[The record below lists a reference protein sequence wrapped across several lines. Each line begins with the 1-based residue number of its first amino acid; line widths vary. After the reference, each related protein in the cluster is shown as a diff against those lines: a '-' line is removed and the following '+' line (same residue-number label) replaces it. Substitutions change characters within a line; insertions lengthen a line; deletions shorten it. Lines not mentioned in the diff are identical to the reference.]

1 MPPTGPLEWVE
12 WAVNNTHRLDIYYQK
27 DSHSRDQGLLTT
39 PLPNNERNQF
49 RWNGPA
55 FGIGSNSAGIGKGSI
70 GGGQEFD
77 PGCWVAP

>member
-1 MPPTGPLEWVE
+1 MRPTGPLEWVE

-70 GGGQEFD
+70 GGGQELD